1 MVPDRVE
8 SLYGVGLLNEQM
20 MANKRLAG
28 FEAVELNAPGLTLN
42 LPDAKFD
49 AVLCNVLPYIAQP
62 AQLLREA
69 RRCIKDDGII
79 VVSWSSISQ
88 HMMAK
93 HWRDR
98 TGLVPNTWRL
108 LRYFYFRKEFVRVSR
123 AQTVASSLTT
133 GFRINA
139 GDSESFL
146 QKRKFKNLY
155 LGKLSPRGLSCLDAL
170 TRIEYAYL
178 AGGLPARI
186 SSDQPSTTCCAPTS
200 LT

>member
-1 MVPDRVE
+1 MELGAGAKSVVPDRVE

-20 MANKRLAG
+20 KANKRLAG

-49 AVLCNVLPYIAQP
+49 AVLCNVLPYIAHP

-88 HMMAK
+88 RMMAK

-98 TGLVPNTWRL
+98 TGLVPNTCHL
-108 LRYFYFRKEFVRVSR
+108 LRH
-123 AQTVASSLTT
+123 
-133 GFRINA
+133 
-139 GDSESFL
+139 FL
-146 QKRKFKNLY
+146 
-155 LGKLSPRGLSCLDAL
+155 G
-170 TRIEYAYL
+170 
-178 AGGLPARI
+178 PA
-186 SSDQPSTTCCAPTS
+186 
-200 LT
+200 